1 MNQGPILYIEDE
13 SFIGRTIVNKLNE
26 NGFEAELAAN
36 GEEGLALLSQ
46 KSYKLI
52 FLDLIL
58 PSSSGFDILKKIKE
72 NPTMS
77 HIPVVVFSNQSTD
90 ADKARA
96 KELGAHDFR
105 VKVNSTPNEMLALA
119 KSLLA

>member
-1 MNQGPILYIEDE
+1 MNQGPILYVEDE
-13 SFIGRTIVNKLNE
+13 SFIGKTIVNKLNE
-26 NGFEAELAAN
+26 HGFEADLAAD
-36 GEEGLALLSQ
+36 GEDGLARLSQ

-58 PSSSGFDILKKIKE
+58 PTSSGFDILKKIKE
-72 NPTMS
+72 NPTTK

-90 ADKARA
+90 ADKERA

-105 VKVNSTPNEMLALA
+105 VKVNSTPNEILALT
-119 KSLLA
+119 KSLLT